1 MPLEHGY
8 GVLNGTLL
16 AHERDRPDNQGRWY
30 HVKLTVDVAGA
41 TYSVAVDVDS
51 HQSAT
56 GVQWKVVPASATDLG
71 APASLGTGWHPL
83 ASTPTSGALDH
94 IRHPIA
100 RIYRFTRPAVAQ
112 RGVFLLAEVAFVLI
126 GFATGIVQFSTTAK
140 DNRFGL
146 IGGSGVAAAPGP
158 VRRTRPVSR
167 LGGRRPVRHGVGRP
181 TLHHG
186 PPQRHGAAADSPS
199 GASTNGTSVLVS
211 ARPFRLIS
219 SSRAPRTNCFRMA
232 AASTR
237 NSGRP
242 PSVGLNSWTSL
253 NCSLP
258 PG

>member
-112 RGVFLLAEVAFVLI
+112 RGVLGWTPLWRWISIVYRPWRSGSNLEASAALEQLMTVGGPVLVWGEPFSTGLGVHNVHQNQGDPVDSQWASDNGIWQDGAVAVPRPDGSFVAFLPR
-126 GFATGIVQFSTTAK
+126 FSSQATST
-140 DNRFGL
+140 DDQGH
-146 IGGSGVAAAPGP
+146 P
-158 VRRTRPVSR
+158 
-167 LGGRRPVRHGVGRP
+167 
-181 TLHHG
+181 
-186 PPQRHGAAADSPS
+186 
-199 GASTNGTSVLVS
+199 
-211 ARPFRLIS
+211 
-219 SSRAPRTNCFRMA
+219 
-232 AASTR
+232 
-237 NSGRP
+237 
-242 PSVGLNSWTSL
+242 
-253 NCSLP
+253 LP
-258 PG
+258 